1 MYALRRLGQGLL
13 SLLVVSIAI
22 WSLMA
27 FTPGDPALR
36 ILQARGI
43 LEPTA
48 EQVELLR
55 AELGL
60 DRPLILRYLDWLTGL
75 ARGGPGP
82 RGGAQQPEAASEGVP
97 PFQRHPN
104 DTHDRSKRPQRP

>member
-55 AELGL
+55 A
-60 DRPLILRYLDWLTGL
+60 
-75 ARGGPGP
+75 
-82 RGGAQQPEAASEGVP
+82 
-97 PFQRHPN
+97 
-104 DTHDRSKRPQRP
+104 

>member
-1 MYALRRLGQGLL
+1 MYALRRVGQGLL

-27 FTPGDPALR
+27 FTLGDPALR

-43 LEPTA
+43 PEPTA
-48 EQVELLR
+48 EQVESLR

-60 DRPLILRYLDWLTGL
+60 DRPLVLRYLD
-75 ARGGPGP
+75 
-82 RGGAQQPEAASEGVP
+82 
-97 PFQRHPN
+97 
-104 DTHDRSKRPQRP
+104 